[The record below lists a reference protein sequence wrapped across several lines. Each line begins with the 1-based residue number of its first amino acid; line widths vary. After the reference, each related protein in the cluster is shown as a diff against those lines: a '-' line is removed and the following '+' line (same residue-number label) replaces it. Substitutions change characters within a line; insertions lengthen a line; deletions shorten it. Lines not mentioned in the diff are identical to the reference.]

1 MVYLDFENQFDRT
14 IKKIEEVGKLYAEAR
29 GQSYQAQELKGSVLS
44 SIIKS
49 QGEMPISKAEILA
62 KSSDDYTTYV
72 KETAQAITKE
82 LRLKA
87 EYEAWKSRFEATRSL
102 CSLQKST
109 DKEIQ

>member
-1 MVYLDFENQFDRT
+1 MVYLDFENQFDKT

-29 GQSYQAQELKGSVLS
+29 GQSYQAQELKGSMLASLVKKCGD
-44 SIIKS
+44 I
-49 QGEMPISKAEILA
+49 PISKSEIIA
-62 KSSDDYTTYV
+62 KDSEDYRQYV
-72 KETAQAITKE
+72 RETAQAISKE